1 MIEILY
7 IVMGRRKNNTVNNT
21 NIFDVSLPN
30 LDLSLDSVF
39 TELKSE
45 LKEERIRKTKKRKK
59 RAVRQVIKEP
69 EKIEEQKKPLKSVED
84 IASKLDQFDKIYPTL
99 TEKTNDPLAL
109 VNTPKYMTQREF
121 QNHYKLLLDRVQIQL
136 NSLGGGGAVCI
147 RDMEDVETKFI
158 TDPSSLD
165 GATMKMRYNPIQ
177 KVLQFYG
184 DTSVGGGSTTFIQ
197 NTGGVLDIL
206 GTNSQINLTSV
217 GGTFT
222 ASFSDT
228 IITPG
233 TFQSVGVTTLSSD
246 GDETATGGNLRVSG
260 TTNATKFST
269 TSDERLKKNIKRIED
284 PLQVLSNI
292 EGVKFNWISDGS
304 DDVGVIAQDVE
315 RCLPEIV
322 NEDNDVKSV
331 NYNGIVGLL
340 VESVKELSKENRLMR
355 MEIDSLKNKS

>member
-1 MIEILY
+1 
-7 IVMGRRKNNTVNNT
+7 MGRSKNKGIISDD
-21 NIFDVSLPN
+21 IFDVKLPEI
-30 LDLSLDSVF
+30 DLSLDSVF
-39 TELKSE
+39 SELKTQ
-45 LKEERIRKTKKRKK
+45 LKEERTRKTKTIKK
-59 RAVRQVIKEP
+59 QVRRTPTKP
-69 EKIEEQKKPLKSVED
+69 EKIEEQKTTLRSVED
-84 IASKLDQFDKIYPTL
+84 IASKLDKLEKTHPVL

-109 VNTPKYMTQREF
+109 VNTPEYMTQREC
-121 QNHYKLLLDRVQIQL
+121 QKHYKLLLDRVQIQL
-136 NSLGGGGAVCI
+136 GSLGGGGAVAI
-147 RDMEDVETKFI
+147 RDMEDVETAFI
-158 TDPSSLD
+158 SDPSSLD

-184 DTSVGGGSTTFIQ
+184 DTSVGGGTTTFIQ

-222 ASFSDT
+222 ASFSNT

-233 TFQSVGVTTLSSD
+233 TFESVGVTTLASD

-292 EGVKFNWISDGS
+292 EGVKFNWISDES

-315 RCLPEIV
+315 RCLPEAV
-322 NEDNDVKSV
+322 NETNNVKSV

-340 VESVKELSKENRLMR
+340 VESVKELSKDTQLLR
-355 MEIDSLKNKS
+355 MEIESLKDKL